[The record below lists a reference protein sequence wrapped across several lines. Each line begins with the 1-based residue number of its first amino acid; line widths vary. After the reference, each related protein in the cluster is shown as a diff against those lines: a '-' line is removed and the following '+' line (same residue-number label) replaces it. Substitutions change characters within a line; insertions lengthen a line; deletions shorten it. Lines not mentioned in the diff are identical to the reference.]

1 MSNSTT
7 RDLRAET
14 PELYS
19 YLLSPAAIRERTQ
32 QIYALT
38 QAERGCFVIN
48 EERLPATV
56 AFVLDV
62 IRKHYPDLNVPFHS
76 RWGHIQAGASNR
88 LALLNQQ
95 LAEADP
101 VERTRTKIDMVV
113 MSVLLDA
120 GAGPQWCYHENE
132 RSFNRSEGLA
142 VAAYHMS
149 RRGLFSASPKQE
161 PWRVDGARLQ
171 ALTQTELETGF
182 QVDENNPLTGVA
194 GRLGLL
200 NRLGAVLCDNTSWFP
215 DARPGNLLDRLRRS
229 HGDQFTAQQLLGA
242 VLEGFG
248 PIWPGRLTLNGRPLG
263 DVWHHPEL
271 GAVDDPK
278 ALVPFHKLSQW
289 LTYSLIE
296 PIREA
301 GFPVPGVEQLTGLA
315 EYRNGGLFVDHG
327 VLQLRDPKNLTQSH
341 TPDSPLIVEWRA
353 LTLCLLDRVVTDIQ
367 SALGETPETF
377 PAAKVL
383 EGGTWRAGRILAAE
397 KRADSSPPIKLASDG
412 TVF

>member
-1 MSNSTT
+1 MSNSAT
-7 RDLRAET
+7 RDLRAEQ
-14 PELYS
+14 PELYA
-19 YLLSPAAIRERTQ
+19 YLLSPTAIRERTQ

-38 QAERGCFVIN
+38 QAGQGCFVIN
-48 EERLPATV
+48 EARLPDTV
-56 AFVLDV
+56 AFVLEV

-76 RWGHIQAGASNR
+76 RWGHIQAGGSDR

-95 LAEADP
+95 LAGADA
-101 VERTRTKIDMVV
+101 VERARTKIDMVV

-120 GAGPQWCYHENE
+120 GAGPQWRYHEE
-132 RSFNRSEGLA
+132 ARSFNRSEGLA

-171 ALTQTELETGF
+171 TLNQAELEAGF
-182 QVDENNPLTGVA
+182 QVGENNPLTGVA

-200 NRLGAVLCDNTSWFP
+200 NRLGAVLCENTTWFP
-215 DARPGNLLDRLRRS
+215 DARPGNLLDRLRHC
-229 HGDQFTAQQLLGA
+229 HGDQFSAQQLLGA

-248 PIWPGRLTLNGRPLG
+248 PIWPSRLTLDGRPLG
-263 DVWHHPEL
+263 DVWHHPKL
-271 GAVDDPK
+271 GAADDPK

-327 VLQLRDPKNLTQSH
+327 VLNLRDPEQLTQSH
-341 TPDSPLIVEWRA
+341 QPDSPLIVEWRA
-353 LTLCLLDRVVTDIQ
+353 LTLCLLDRVVSDIQ
-367 SALGETPETF
+367 EALGETPETF